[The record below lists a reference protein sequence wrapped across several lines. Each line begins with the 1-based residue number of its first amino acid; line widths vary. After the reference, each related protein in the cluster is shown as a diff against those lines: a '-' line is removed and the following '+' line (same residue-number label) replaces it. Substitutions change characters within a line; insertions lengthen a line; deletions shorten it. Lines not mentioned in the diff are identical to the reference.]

1 MAVVKA
7 PNPKYTG
14 IVAGVRFVDGQGET
28 DDSLALNYFRRHG
41 YEIIEPSKAQKKGKG
56 SKDDGGDE

>member
-41 YEIIEPSKAQKKGKG
+41 YEIVETKPAKKSKEQE
-56 SKDDGGDE
+56 D